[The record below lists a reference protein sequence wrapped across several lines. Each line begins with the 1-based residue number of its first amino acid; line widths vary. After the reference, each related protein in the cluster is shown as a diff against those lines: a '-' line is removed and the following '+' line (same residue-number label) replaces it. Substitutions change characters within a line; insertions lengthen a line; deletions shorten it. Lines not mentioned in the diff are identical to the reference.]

1 MILIYI
7 GIALIVLAVALFIYN
22 LISPVQYDLTKTAS
36 AFTLEKKKEDTQDV
50 NYTEPEKSMPDEED
64 RTTLLKAEKTT
75 VMNDKDQT
83 GKRQ

>member
-36 AFTLEKKKEDTQDV
+36 ALTLEKKKEDTQDV
-50 NYTEPEKSMPDEED
+50 NYTEPETSMPDEED

>member
-50 NYTEPEKSMPDEED
+50 NYTEPETSMSDEED

>member
-1 MILIYI
+1 MIYI

-50 NYTEPEKSMPDEED
+50 NYTEPETSMPDEED